1 MSSILFTKARF
12 AFFSEL
18 FDILQYSAVAVTI
31 PSIVPMINEFFI
43 CLPPN
48 SIVCT
53 YALLMY
59 GKLWQRYNIGC
70 RVINCAVN
78 RVLSN
83 FYCKR
88 IVLNTAF
95 AICIDKLRL

>member
-43 CLPPN
+43 CLPPDF
-48 SIVCT
+48 IVCT
-53 YALLMY
+53 YAF
-59 GKLWQRYNIGC
+59 
-70 RVINCAVN
+70 INVWE
-78 RVLSN
+78 
-83 FYCKR
+83 
-88 IVLNTAF
+88 IV
-95 AICIDKLRL
+95 AIE